1 MFATAAGTVYFD
13 GACPLCRKE
22 IAHYRRRAGAEAIDW
37 VDAATCD
44 PAALGA
50 DLPREAALARLHVRR
65 ADGSLVSGAAAFA
78 TIWNSLPGYRWL
90 AGLAARRPL
99 LAVME
104 TAYTGFLRL
113 RPLWRRAAALP
124 APLSEQALAYLRGGH
139 ALEAATIQFFRG
151 ILVTARDG
159 ETRAATAYELAVAHL
174 RLKRLQQWL
183 PAARRG
189 RLLPLW
195 RVTGWCAGAAS
206 ALAGRRAAGAASAA
220 LRRTVDR
227 NYAAQVEQLAARA
240 DLADLRS
247 TLAACRLWTAERDS
261 APAHPRIQPRLDAL
275 GWTVIA
281 GSGAERAAA
290 APRRA

>member
-1 MFATAAGTVYFD
+1 MSATAAGTVYFD

-44 PAALGA
+44 PA
-50 DLPREAALARLHVRR
+50 
-65 ADGSLVSGAAAFA
+65 GAAAFA

-104 TAYTGFLRL
+104 AAYAGFLRL
-113 RPLWRRAAALP
+113 RPLWRRAAASP
-124 APLSEQALAYLRGGH
+124 APLSEQALAYLRDSH

-174 RLKRLQQWL
+174 RLKRPARPPAAAVAGDRVVRRRGIRAGWPSCGRRGVRGASAGGRSALCRPGRATGGARRPRRPAFDARCL
-183 PAARRG
+183 PALDGGARQR
-189 RLLPLW
+189 
-195 RVTGWCAGAAS
+195 
-206 ALAGRRAAGAASAA
+206 
-220 LRRTVDR
+220 
-227 NYAAQVEQLAARA
+227 ARA
-240 DLADLRS
+240 PED
-247 TLAACRLWTAERDS
+247 
-261 APAHPRIQPRLDAL
+261 P
-275 GWTVIA
+275 
-281 GSGAERAAA
+281 A
-290 APRRA
+290 APRCARLDGHRRQRRRARGGRAPARLTGPRAIRRSEPQR